1 MEQQSADSHMV
12 HQALQGVVAAFP
24 KLYPLLA
31 HGGEGRG
38 GVGTDGKVVK
48 ADDAHIGG
56 NLKAHLLTL
65 HKSRVGD
72 LIVAAD
78 DGCDAHLQKAGQM
91 FLHALGGVVGSPGA
105 GGIRLQTV
113 LAEGCEEGLVTHL
126 HDVGAQ
132 SVA

>member
-72 LIVAAD
+72 LIV
-78 DGCDAHLQKAGQM
+78 
-91 FLHALGGVVGSPGA
+91 F
-105 GGIRLQTV
+105 
-113 LAEGCEEGLVTHL
+113 
-126 HDVGAQ
+126 
-132 SVA
+132 